1 MRAGE
6 FIRYLRVI
14 NRLSYRELSRISGI
28 SHTTISDIEKG
39 ICHPS
44 MITIIRICNGL
55 DVDIFDFLEATNY
68 LKEEQISVGTG
79 DIFDVRDNKLVVD
92 FDDGIEEYVMEP
104 EFIYVKGMN
113 NCYLV
118 RRLIKVNNGQKKGK

>member
-1 MRAGE
+1 MKTGE
-6 FIRYLRVI
+6 FIKYLRVI
-14 NRLSYRELSRISGI
+14 NRLSCRELSRLSGI

-44 MITIIRICNGL
+44 VVTIIKLCNGL
-55 DVDIFDFLEATNY
+55 DVDIFDFLEVTNY
-68 LKEEQISVGTG
+68 LEEEKISVGTV
-79 DIFDVRDNKLVVD
+79 DIFDIRDNKLVVD
-92 FDDGIEEYVMEP
+92 FDNGIEEYVMEP

-118 RRLIKVNNGQKKGK
+118 RRLIKVNNGKKKSK